1 MGGVPLENIICLNNG
16 IRHYDHKILTKTIV
30 ALGELWKIKFNITR
44 EYTIM
49 TMEFSP
55 RLISRM
61 EGALWKIKYDLN
73 RKYAIVTMKFTPKLF
88 SHVEATFKMK
98 FDLTSQ

>member
-16 IRHYDHKILTKTIV
+16 IHHYDQKILTKTIV
-30 ALGELWKIKFNITR
+30 ALGELWKIIFNITR

-49 TMEFSP
+49 TKEFSP

-61 EGALWKIKYDLN
+61 EGAFWKIKYDLN
-73 RKYAIVTMKFTPKLF
+73 RKYAMVSMKFSPKLL
-88 SHVEATFKMK
+88 SHVGGNF
-98 FDLTSQ
+98 